1 MSTEQPVS
9 NCNMTRLLQN
19 STLSNSLNCSWT
31 ADSGGAF
38 FSESGF
44 RDSFLLGLTLQSSE
58 CFDSGNPIYD
68 QSLTVKTVLKS
79 GDLLEAALERT
90 NVKITSSKHGGTSTT
105 WIPRPHP
112 NLVGVC
118 IVLVFV
124 IGFLFDQNSG
134 SLVLLKLDCNW
145 TTDSGGADL
154 VCLCSSVIG

>member
-9 NCNMTRLLQN
+9 NCNMTRLLLHQ
-19 STLSNSLNCSWT
+19 NSLNCSWT

-38 FSESGF
+38 FLESGF
-44 RDSFLLGLTLQSSE
+44 RDSFYWISHFNIVNALIQATPYMISHWLSDSLEKWRSSWGS
-58 CFDSGNPIYD
+58 FGKDKD
-68 QSLTVKTVLKS
+68 Q
-79 GDLLEAALERT
+79 D
-90 NVKITSSKHGGTSTT
+90 NFIQTT

-118 IVLVFV
+118 IAIVFV
-124 IGFLFDQNSG
+124 IGFLLDQNSG